1 MNAFKF
7 AGLAMIIA
15 AASGRQLQG
24 NEIYDPLQPEWNTDA
39 TIEEIKANKHYSNE
53 SNSRT
58 AYQID

>member
-1 MNAFKF
+1 MNAFKL

-15 AASGRQLQG
+15 VTSGRQLQG
-24 NEIYDPLQPEWNTDA
+24 GDIHDPLQPEWNTDA
-39 TIEEIKANKHYSNE
+39 SMAEIEANPHYSNE